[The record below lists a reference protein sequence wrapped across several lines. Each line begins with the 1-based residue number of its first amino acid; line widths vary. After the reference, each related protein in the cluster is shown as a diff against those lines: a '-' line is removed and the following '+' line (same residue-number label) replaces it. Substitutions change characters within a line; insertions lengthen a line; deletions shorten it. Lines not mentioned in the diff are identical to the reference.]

1 MVPLYS
7 FLACVPIPLC
17 LEFPSQGYLLW
28 FIVKYIL
35 NDWIVWLFFEGSQ
48 VCACLSSGYPHP
60 LLYHMDSFLLFPAYW
75 WTCPGEPLYLSSRR
89 GCTRAPRLFP
99 LSNTRL
105 NMFLKSQKL
114 TPLYSVVISQKLN
127 LKFLWKNKISQNSQG
142 RFENKK
148 QFWRSC
154 HIKYW
159 NKMLLLVLI
168 DKKK

>member
-1 MVPLYS
+1 MFRISKPRLSSLIHSQIYTEWLNS
-7 FLACVPIPLC
+7 LALFWRKSGLC
-17 LEFPSQGYLLW
+17 LFEFWVSPSTSIWHGY
-28 FIVKYIL
+28 
-35 NDWIVWLFFEGSQ
+35 
-48 VCACLSSGYPHP
+48 
-60 LLYHMDSFLLFPAYW
+60 SFLLFPAYW

-127 LKFLWKNKISQNSQG
+127 LKFLWKNKISENSQG

-168 DKKK
+168 DKKNKWTD